1 MKRPLQIIGA
11 CLALSLMLSG
21 CGGAGG
27 RQPSEN
33 EQQKVS
39 SNLNRGF
46 DAKATIKMGDIEA
59 EADIN
64 RTKEGVC
71 TVELTSPKGLS
82 GMTFSFDQQ
91 NVTVSY
97 MGLSLELDNDSVL
110 TSSMTKAVVASI
122 NMAAEPHGV
131 SMAVEGEALVIKG
144 ATESGDFTLKLD
156 RSNYSVLTLSIPN
169 LDLECNFN
177 PFSYQE

>member
-1 MKRPLQIIGA
+1 MKRSIKIMGI
-11 CLALSLMLSG
+11 CLTLSLMLTG
-21 CGGAGG
+21 CGTGNGG
-27 RQPSEN
+27 QPSKN
-33 EQQKVS
+33 EQQQIS
-39 SNLNRGF
+39 SSLRRGF

-64 RTKEGVC
+64 RTKEGIC
-71 TVELTSPKGLS
+71 TVRLTNPKGLS

-97 MGLSLELDNDSVL
+97 LGLNLQLDSESVL
-110 TSSMTKAVVASI
+110 TSSMAKAVAASI
-122 NMAAEPHGV
+122 NKAAEPYGI
-131 SMAVEGEALVIKG
+131 SMSLEGDILSIKG
-144 ATESGDFTLKLD
+144 TTDSGDFTLKLAHSD
-156 RSNYSVLTLSIPN
+156 YSVLSLSIPN